1 MRKKQVQKWIMYHEV
16 HKQHRD
22 GLKPSQIAREMG
34 LDRRTVKKYL
44 AMTEEEYLDY
54 IDTQLSRQRV
64 LAPYENF
71 VRTRLE
77 SCAEASSAQV
87 HDWLKEHHKDFVDVD
102 AKTVFNFVLYV
113 RGKFGIPKPFNHR
126 EYEKVPELPYGQQT
140 QVDFGVATMTADEG
154 KRKKVYFIC
163 FVLSRSRLKYYHY
176 SERPFTTIA
185 SIQAHEA
192 AIQRFGGITE
202 EFVYDQDTLFL
213 VDENKGDL
221 ILTED
226 FRRYVA
232 FRGFKTYFCRKSDP
246 QSKGKVENIV
256 RYAKYNFLRGRI
268 FIDIQFLQGESNAW
282 LDRTANTKVHS
293 ATRKVPY
300 EEWLIEKGYLQ
311 TIMDPFAPDPALRE
325 YHVSKDNVVSYKGN
339 FYRVPKGTYKPPK
352 TTILIEITNDNQL
365 IIKSNKGEKL
375 ATYPI
380 YPAGMGQT
388 VGKRSSRKGVDKGID
403 LLIDEIAALFADPE
417 QAKAYFQKI
426 RQDKPRYIRDQLLII
441 NKLPKEYDMEIV
453 NQALAFC
460 IDNKIYGATDM
471 VSVAEK
477 FHAQQSQDETIKEP
491 IEIKT
496 INQTAHKIIPDKSNI
511 SDYQSLMN

>member
-1 MRKKQVQKWIMYHEV
+1 MYHEV
-16 HKQHRD
+16 HKQSRD
-22 GLKPSQIAREMG
+22 GLKPSQIARELG

-44 AMTEEEYLDY
+44 AMTEDEYLDY
-54 IDTQLSRQRV
+54 IDNQLKRQRV

-87 HDWLKEHHKDFVDVD
+87 HDWLKEHHKDFIDVD
-102 AKTVFNFVLYV
+102 AKTVFNFVLHV
-113 RGKFGIPKPFNHR
+113 RSKFGIPKPFNHR
-126 EYEKVPELPYGQQT
+126 EYEKVAELPYGQQT
-140 QVDFGVATMTADEG
+140 QVDFGVANMAADEG

-176 SERPFTTIA
+176 SDRPFTTIA

-192 AIQRFGGITE
+192 AIGFFGGMTE
-202 EFVYDQDTLFL
+202 TFVYDQDTLFL

-221 ILTED
+221 IMTED

-232 FRGFKTYFCRKSDP
+232 YRGFKTYFCRKSDP
-246 QSKGKVENIV
+246 ESKGKVENIV
-256 RYAKYNFLRGRI
+256 RYGKYNFLRGRI
-268 FIDIQFLQGESNAW
+268 FINIQFLQGEGNAW
-282 LDRTANTKVHS
+282 LKRTANAKVHS

-300 EEWLIEKGYLQ
+300 EEWLIEKNYLKP
-311 TIMDPFAPDPALRE
+311 IVDPFAPDPALRE
-325 YHVSKDNVVSYKGN
+325 YSVRKDNVVSYRGN
-339 FYRVPKGTYKPPK
+339 FYRVPRGTYKPPK
-352 TTILIEITNDNQL
+352 TTVHIEITDNNQL
-365 IIKSNKGEKL
+365 IIHNTENEKL
-375 ATYPI
+375 AIHPI
-380 YPAGMGQT
+380 YPSGMGQT
-388 VGKRSSRKGVDKGID
+388 IGKRSSRKDVDKRID
-403 LLIDEIAALFADPE
+403 QLIDETAALFGDPE

-441 NKLPKEYDMEIV
+441 NKLPNEYDMEIV

-460 IDNKIYGATDM
+460 VDNKIYRATDM

-477 FHAQQSQDETIKEP
+477 FNAQQSQDETIKQP